1 MGEVLSFS
9 PHPQKES
16 SPIRPVRAS
25 LEDGRLSPAKSGGR
39 ADLSRR
45 LFLASSLALAA
56 CDTTSAAPVIDAT
69 PLKSIAPFPIGTA
82 AMAGQFDDPA
92 WVELALTQV
101 SQLTPEWEMKME
113 YILSAPGDYRW
124 DAPDRIADFCTAHEL
139 RLHGHALI
147 WFSQGA
153 EQFAG
158 LDRTAFVAE
167 FDRYIAA
174 VAGRYRGRTVGWD
187 VVNEAVAEDGNGLR
201 DCHWS
206 QTLGQDGYIARAF
219 EQAKAADPD
228 AVLFLNDYNLE
239 NLPAKGATFLRLVE
253 RLLAAGVPIGGI
265 GTQSHLDIEI
275 PAGQT
280 TAFIR
285 EAAQFG
291 LPIHVSELDAS
302 LRSEG
307 RIDTRSRQTRIAQQT
322 ARVAE
327 LAEAFVA
334 LPSAQRY
341 AFTVWGLRDT
351 DSWLRRDAKDDGKD
365 SPLLFDADGRPN
377 AMFQAVAGA
386 IRP

>member
-1 MGEVLSFS
+1 MRPITLIGETLS
-9 PHPQKES
+9 HPS
-16 SPIRPVRAS
+16 SGPPGP
-25 LEDGRLSPAKSGGR
+25 LLPQGEK
-39 ADLSRR
+39 DLSRR
-45 LFLASSLALAA
+45 AVLLSTLALAA
-56 CDTTSAAPVIDAT
+56 CGNTEAAPAHDAT
-69 PLKSIAPFPIGTA
+69 PLKSIAPFPVGTA

-92 WVELALTQV
+92 WVDLALTHV

-113 YILSAPGDYRW
+113 YILAGPDDYRW
-124 DAPDRIADFCTAHEL
+124 DAPDRIADFCTGHGL

-147 WFSQGA
+147 WYAQGA
-153 EQFAG
+153 EVFSG
-158 LDRTAFVAE
+158 LDRARFIAG

-174 VAGRYRGRTVGWD
+174 VAGRYRGRVVGWD

-206 QTLGQDGYIARAF
+206 RVLGQDGYIARAF
-219 EQAKAADPD
+219 EQAQAADPD

-239 NLPAKGATFLRLVE
+239 NNPTKGATFLRLVE
-253 RLLAAGVPIGGI
+253 RLLKAGVPLGGI

-280 TAFIR
+280 AAFLR
-285 EAAQFG
+285 EAAAFD

-307 RIDTRSRQTRIAQQT
+307 RIDTRSRRTRLDQQT

-334 LPSAQRY
+334 LPAAQRY
-341 AFTVWGLRDT
+341 GFTVWGMRDT
-351 DSWLRRDAKDDGKD
+351 DSWLRRDARDDGKD
-365 SPLLFDADGRPN
+365 SPLLFDAAGQPN
-377 AMFQAVAGA
+377 AMFEAVAGA
-386 IRP
+386 IRSQ

>member
-1 MGEVLSFS
+1 
-9 PHPQKES
+9 
-16 SPIRPVRAS
+16 
-25 LEDGRLSPAKSGGR
+25 
-39 ADLSRR
+39 
-45 LFLASSLALAA
+45 
-56 CDTTSAAPVIDAT
+56 
-69 PLKSIAPFPIGTA
+69 
-82 AMAGQFDDPA
+82 
-92 WVELALTQV
+92 
-101 SQLTPEWEMKME
+101 ME
-113 YILSAPGDYRW
+113 YILAAPGEYRW

-147 WFSQGA
+147 WYAQGA
-153 EQFAG
+153 DQFAG
-158 LDRTAFVAE
+158 LDRARFVAE
-167 FDRYIAA
+167 FDRYIAT

-206 QTLGQDGYIARAF
+206 QMLGQDGYIARAF

-239 NLPAKGATFLRLVE
+239 NTPAKGATFLRLVE

-275 PAGQT
+275 PAGQI
-280 TAFIR
+280 TAFFR

-307 RIDTRSRQTRIAQQT
+307 RIDTRSRQTRLDQQT

-327 LAEAFVA
+327 LADAFVA
-334 LPSAQRY
+334 LPPAQRY

-351 DSWLRRDAKDDGKD
+351 DSWLRRDAKDDGQD
-365 SPLLFDADGRPN
+365 SPLLFDASGR
-377 AMFQAVAGA
+377 ADSMFEAVARA
-386 IRP
+386 IRPG

>member
-1 MGEVLSFS
+1 M
-9 PHPQKES
+9 
-16 SPIRPVRAS
+16 
-25 LEDGRLSPAKSGGR
+25 D
-39 ADLSRR
+39 RR
-45 LFLASSLALAA
+45 LFLASTLAVAA
-56 CDTTSAAPVIDAT
+56 CGNTAAAPAIEAT
-69 PLKSIAPFPIGTA
+69 PLKSIAPFPIGAA

-92 WVELALTQV
+92 WVDLALTHV

-113 YILSAPGDYRW
+113 YILAGPGDYRW

-147 WFSQGA
+147 WYSQGA

-158 LDRTAFVAE
+158 LDRARFIAE

-174 VAGRYRGRTVGWD
+174 VARRYRGRVVGWD

-206 QTLGQDGYIARAF
+206 QALGQDGYVARAF
-219 EQAKAADPD
+219 EQAKLADPD

-239 NLPAKGATFLRLVE
+239 NNPTKGATFLRLVE
-253 RLLAAGVPIGGI
+253 RLLKADVPIGGI
-265 GTQSHLDIEI
+265 GTQSHLDIQI

-280 TAFIR
+280 AAFIA
-285 EAAQFG
+285 EAAAFG

-307 RIDTRSRQTRIAQQT
+307 RIDTRPRQTRIAQQT

-334 LPSAQRY
+334 LPAAQRY

-351 DSWLRRDAKDDGKD
+351 DSWLRRDARDDGKD
-365 SPLLFDADGRPN
+365 SPLLFDAAGRPN
-377 AMFQAVAGA
+377 AMFEAVAGA
-386 IRP
+386 IRPG